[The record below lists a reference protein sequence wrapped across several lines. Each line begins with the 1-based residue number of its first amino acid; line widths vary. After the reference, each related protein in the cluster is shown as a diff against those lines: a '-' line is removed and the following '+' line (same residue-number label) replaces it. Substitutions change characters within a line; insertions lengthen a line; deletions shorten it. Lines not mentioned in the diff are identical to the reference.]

1 MSVHANESGMS
12 FEAGFFLA
20 DDENALRKT
29 KTIPQQGATTLASG
43 AKIVKAGS
51 VYSVTTGTGNE
62 AVTDYIGFVYE
73 DIDVTKGDAAGSV
86 VVKGVVYE
94 DKLPTTL
101 TSAIKTALEAKGFTF
116 VTTPTVTRPNFKG

>member
-1 MSVHANESGMS
+1 MSVYAKESGMS

-29 KTIPQQGATTLASG
+29 KTIKQQGATTLASG

-86 VVKGVVYE
+86 VVNGVVYE
-94 DKLPTTL
+94 DKLPETL

-116 VTTPTVTRPNFKG
+116 ITTPTVTRPNFN